1 MTARTKIKLTVDVLM
16 TLALLFVMGYQFWG
30 EVAHEW
36 VGAGM
41 FVLFSAHHLL
51 NLNWHKNLFRGKH
64 SVTRILTLCID
75 ILVFAAML
83 MEMYSGIVL
92 SRHVFAFLPVE
103 SGLALARKLH
113 ILGAYWGFLLMSL
126 HLGLH
131 WNMILF
137 MLKKALHLKPSKGRS
152 SVFFL
157 MGALIAAYGIYVFI
171 SRNYPTYLFLQ
182 SEFVFLDYDEPPIL
196 FYLDHLALMESC
208 VFMMHY
214 VSKLIR
220 KIRKADN
227 KQKTGL
233 SG

>member
-1 MTARTKIKLTVDVLM
+1 M
-16 TLALLFVMGYQFWG
+16 
-30 EVAHEW
+30 
-36 VGAGM
+36 
-41 FVLFSAHHLL
+41 
-51 NLNWHKNLFRGKH
+51 
-64 SVTRILTLCID
+64 
-75 ILVFAAML
+75 
-83 MEMYSGIVL
+83 
-92 SRHVFAFLPVE
+92 FAFLPIE

-113 ILGAYWGFLLMSL
+113 ILGAYWGFLLMSM

-131 WNMILF
+131 WNMILS

-220 KIRKADN
+220 KMRKADC